1 MSLTRGGSP
10 KFFRNRDF
18 ILLQNYNILW
28 YQQLFNFGDNS
39 MDIGTKNIETWFTMI
54 RDGLLTLP
62 RFQRYEAWKQNQIEN
77 VIENILREPSLPI
90 GALLTLEVGGQELFK
105 SRPVFTAPNTPNIPK
120 MNLLDGQQRITAI
133 WRSLNDTYE
142 DYTILVSLEDK
153 EKPEVIAWK
162 RSINRKTGTRLPAWV
177 DNPADCFEKQF
188 VPVKCL
194 LPGSDGEKF
203 AGSWIEQATSKNP
216 ERFRDLMAHLY
227 SLRGRIAKFQIPFLS
242 LSASTEKETA
252 LEVFI
257 NMNTSASPLK
267 DFDIV
272 VAQLEES
279 TSRSL
284 HDMIAELEDSVPVVR
299 KFGKVEDMALS
310 VGALLNNKPPLK
322 KTYLEK
328 TFGKELESVWDN
340 VVKGIS
346 RGIEFLQSEMIFNDK
361 LVPTEVITYL
371 TSALWACLPDSGT
384 DQEALARKVLR
395 KTIWRASYTDR
406 YLKTATTRAY
416 ADFKS
421 LKKLLL
427 NPKSEEQPPLFD
439 NNLYALPTEDDLIRA
454 VWPTRRDR
462 LGRAILATSL
472 RDGGLDFASDEKASA
487 ETVGKREYH
496 HIYPRA
502 LLEGQFPAEQVNSAL
517 NCALISWKTN
527 RKISAKSPAEY
538 IAERAKFAEISKD
551 QVKKRLE
558 SHLIPYDALINGDY
572 QTFLDTRAK
581 MIHNRMTRLA
591 EGER

>member
-1 MSLTRGGSP
+1 
-10 KFFRNRDF
+10 
-18 ILLQNYNILW
+18 
-28 YQQLFNFGDNS
+28 
-39 MDIGTKNIETWFTMI
+39 MDIGSKDIETWFAMI

-62 RFQRYEAWKQNQIEN
+62 RFQRHEAWKQNQIEN

-90 GALLTLEVGGQELFK
+90 GALLTLEVGDQELFV
-105 SRPVFTAPNTPNIPK
+105 SRPVLTAPQIHNVPK

-142 DYTILVSLEDK
+142 DFTVLVSLEDK
-153 EKPEVIAWK
+153 EKPEVKAWK
-162 RSINRKTGTRLPAWV
+162 RTTNKKTGTILPAWV
-177 DNPADCFEKQF
+177 DNPSDCLNRNL
-188 VPVKCL
+188 VPVTCL

-203 AGSWIEQATSKNP
+203 MHSWIEKATSDDPDK
-216 ERFRDLMAHLY
+216 FRDLMPQLY
-227 SLRGRIAKFQIPFLS
+227 SLRSRTAKFRIPFLS
-242 LSASTEKETA
+242 LPSPTEKETA

-284 HDMIAELEDSVPVVR
+284 HEMIEELKDTVPQLR
-299 KFGKVEDMALS
+299 EFGKVEDMALS

-328 TFGKELESVWDN
+328 TFGKELETVWDD
-340 VVKGIS
+340 VVTGIS
-346 RGIEFLQSEMIFNDK
+346 RGIAFLQSEMIFNEK

-371 TSALWACLPDSGT
+371 TSALWAVPPEFGT
-384 DQEALARKVLR
+384 DQEAQARKLIR
-395 KTIWRASYTDR
+395 KAVWRASYTDR
-406 YLKTATTRAY
+406 YLKTATTRAF

-427 NPKSEEQPPLFD
+427 NPDSEELPPLFD
-439 NNLYALPTEDDLIRA
+439 DNLYPLPTEEDLVKA
-454 VWPTRRDR
+454 GWPTRRDR
-462 LGRAILATSL
+462 LGRAILASSL

-487 ETVGKREYH
+487 ENIGKREYH

-502 LLEGQFPAEQVNSAL
+502 LIEDDFPIETHSAL

-527 RKISAKSPAEY
+527 RKISAKSPDEY
-538 IAERAKFAEISKD
+538 IAERAKFAEISSEE
-551 QVKKRLE
+551 VRKRLE
-558 SHLIPYDALINGDY
+558 SHLIPYDALIAGNY
-572 QTFLDTRAK
+572 QVFLATRAK
-581 MIHNRMTRLA
+581 MIHDRMTKLA
-591 EGER
+591 KGLR